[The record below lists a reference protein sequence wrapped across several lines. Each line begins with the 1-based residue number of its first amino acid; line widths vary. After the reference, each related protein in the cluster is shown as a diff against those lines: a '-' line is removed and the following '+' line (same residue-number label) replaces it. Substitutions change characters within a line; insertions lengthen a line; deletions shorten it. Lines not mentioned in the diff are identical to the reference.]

1 VRGGQADHAAARI
14 GAVEAGIGAAID
26 LGALDGGGGERTKVE
41 LPPISSTLTPSS
53 RIVVGIRVA
62 AAHKQRGLRAQLAGL
77 HHNRAGHQPQRAH
90 QIVRRARS
98 SGPSTLVASLVC
110 GCGVGVPVAVTTIDS
125 RTHSG
130 SSTMLRSTES
140 SRPA

>member
-1 VRGGQADHAAARI
+1 MRPEIEAAAEI
-14 GAVEAGIGAAID
+14 ADADAVEQNF
-26 LGALDGGGGERTKVE
+26 V
-41 LPPISSTLTPSS
+41 
-53 RIVVGIRVA
+53 VVGIA
-62 AAHKQRGLRAQLAGL
+62 AANEQETLRATLPDL
-77 HHNRAGHQPQRAH
+77 HQ
-90 QIVRRARS
+90 RRARHQAQ
-98 SGPSTLVASLVC
+98 GADHVFARGQVERTSTLVAALVC